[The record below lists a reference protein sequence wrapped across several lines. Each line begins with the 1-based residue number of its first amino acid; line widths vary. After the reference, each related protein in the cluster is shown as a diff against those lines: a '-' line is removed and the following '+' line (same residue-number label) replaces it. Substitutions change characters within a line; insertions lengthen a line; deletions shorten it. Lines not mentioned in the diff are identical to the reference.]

1 MIQSSELTDTCTLWQ
16 IASASGRMKGAQDMG
31 VCVQEWTGRKVAR
44 MSDFVSWSACLT
56 SICSKLH
63 KYNLGFLADWESP
76 LHFLTSD
83 IKP

>member
-1 MIQSSELTDTCTLWQ
+1 
-16 IASASGRMKGAQDMG
+16 MKGAQDMG

-83 IKP
+83 IKPWISQKQILVSEEYQYQQ